1 MELGSIQFLYCII
14 HMLLDTETYACYGN
28 RTHPPPHNVKEET
41 AEAGR
46 VVVKIR
52 F

>member
-1 MELGSIQFLYCII
+1 MPVMAIE
-14 HMLLDTETYACYGN
+14 HT
-28 RTHPPPHNVKEET
+28 PPPHNVKEET